1 MAPRCTAKRG
11 DGKPCSAWAV
21 RGSDPPR
28 CAAHGGAEA
37 HSGVPGG
44 NRNGPPDLDARIA
57 ALNRRIEQLE
67 EHIDT
72 HRHDLDAKEFAAL
85 VSLQGQ
91 LASRLGRLMRDRQ
104 HLQGDAA
111 DELQHDLDE
120 ALEVV
125 SQVLGI
131 DLTVST

>member
-1 MAPRCTAKRG
+1 VAPGEGRA
-11 DGKPCSAWAV
+11 SV
-21 RGSDPPR
+21 
-28 CAAHGGAEA
+28 
-37 HSGVPGG
+37 VPDG
-44 NRNGPPDLDARIA
+44 NRDGHPDLDARIA

-72 HRHDLDAKEFAAL
+72 HRHELDPKEFAAL
-85 VSLQGQ
+85 ASLQGQ

-104 HLQGDAA
+104 QLQGDAA

-120 ALEVV
+120 ALATV

-131 DLTVST
+131 DLTVQA